1 MGRFN
6 LFSFSLLLNLSRIDI
21 VFVLCLCII
30 YGLNY
35 NIVAY
40 LWFST
45 LTVLVFFLRPH
56 YGWFFLFV
64 GFSVRFYFYLYGLE
78 SYWFYSAL
86 SKLFYS
92 GLLMVSSVLR
102 ARSLF
107 LFLRYL
113 ILLNRLFNYLLAS
126 RAYYFLL
133 SLIRERILIFF
144 ACVAYLLSFHEF
156 RMFAL
161 IIAFPLSF
169 VFYLKAN
176 ILLQR
181 GFVIYVMFIIPIVL
195 ALQIRNFPLLEEV
208 FITLRVLVFLS
219 S

>member
-1 MGRFN
+1 V
-6 LFSFSLLLNLSRIDI
+6 LSIAVLILCRIDV
-21 VFVLCLCII
+21 VFALCFCII

-56 YGWFFLFV
+56 YGWFFIFLR
-64 GFSVRFYFYLYGLE
+64 FSVRFYFYLYGLE

-92 GLLMVSSVLR
+92 GLIMVSSVLR
-102 ARSLF
+102 AGSLF
-107 LFLRYL
+107 LLLGYL
-113 ILLNRLFNYLLAS
+113 TLLNGLLNYLLVS

-144 ACVAYLLSFHEF
+144 ACAAYLLSFHEF

-181 GFVIYVMFIIPIVL
+181 GFIIYVMFIVPIAL

-208 FITLRVLVFLS
+208 FITLRTPVFLS
-219 S
+219 F